1 MRRRTSTLTNAIP
14 LLILASPGH
23 RLLSGRYAEM
33 HFTGRR
39 TGRAYRIPVAY
50 RWTNAGI
57 VISTDSGWWVNVIG
71 GRRFTVRV
79 AGRRHSATA
88 RRLCGSAA
96 EVALADLA
104 TIPGYSRAAG
114 IRLEDG
120 HPTSA
125 EITRA
130 AAQRIVL
137 CLTVEDDGEQ
147 VA

>member
-33 HFTGRR
+33 HFTGR
-39 TGRAYRIPVAY
+39 TGRTYRIPVAS
-50 RWTNAGI
+50 RWTDAGI
-57 VISTDSGWWVNVIG
+57 VIRTDSGWWV
-71 GRRFTVRV
+71 
-79 AGRRHSATA
+79 
-88 RRLCGSAA
+88 
-96 EVALADLA
+96 
-104 TIPGYSRAAG
+104 
-114 IRLEDG
+114 DG

-137 CLTVEDDGEQ
+137 CLTVEHDGEQ